1 MLCDWEMWYV
11 VVIRKHNISKKLLN
25 ELAQIIR
32 RGDKR
37 WYRKKK
43 KKMIENH
50 QNSNYASP
58 ISLKRFQQDKS
69 NDTKK
74 RSPIIIKMD
83 HTRCPKIS
91 DQLQWG
97 ERIEKKRPQRHI
109 KALISTQPV
118 PSERC

>member
-1 MLCDWEMWYV
+1 MLRDWEMWYV

-43 KKMIENH
+43 KKIIENH
-50 QNSNYASP
+50 QNSNYASL
-58 ISLKRFQQDKS
+58 ISLKRSQQDKS

-74 RSPIIIKMD
+74 D
-83 HTRCPKIS
+83 H
-91 DQLQWG
+91 Q
-97 ERIEKKRPQRHI
+97 
-109 KALISTQPV
+109 
-118 PSERC
+118 

>member
-1 MLCDWEMWYV
+1 MLRDWEMWYV

-69 NDTKK
+69 NDIKK
-74 RSPIIIKMD
+74 D
-83 HTRCPKIS
+83 H
-91 DQLQWG
+91 Q
-97 ERIEKKRPQRHI
+97 
-109 KALISTQPV
+109 
-118 PSERC
+118 

>member
-1 MLCDWEMWYV
+1 MLRDWEMWYV

-25 ELAQIIR
+25 ELAQIIM

-37 WYRKKK
+37 WYRKKKK

-50 QNSNYASP
+50 QNSNYASL

-74 RSPIIIKMD
+74 D
-83 HTRCPKIS
+83 H
-91 DQLQWG
+91 Q
-97 ERIEKKRPQRHI
+97 
-109 KALISTQPV
+109 
-118 PSERC
+118 

>member
-43 KKMIENH
+43 
-50 QNSNYASP
+50 
-58 ISLKRFQQDKS
+58 
-69 NDTKK
+69 
-74 RSPIIIKMD
+74 
-83 HTRCPKIS
+83 
-91 DQLQWG
+91 
-97 ERIEKKRPQRHI
+97 EKDDRESSK
-109 KALISTQPV
+109 L
-118 PSERC
+118 